1 LRVLSLLHSRL
12 HDLFDCQMR
21 LSFLCKSNLRSGCA
35 RLRGASHATTLFI
48 FLITTC
54 ECFSDSPFATRVVS
68 YVAGTGAAASHR
80 NPQTALGEP
89 SRATGTTSAP
99 ETVTPFQP
107 AWMTNQIVS
116 IGAGGSLTLEL
127 GQSAIDSPNNPFG
140 VDLIVFSNAFFSDVS
155 GGGGSPGYCFSEGG
169 VIDVSDDGATWF
181 EIPGAQADGPMPTMG
196 FIDAGPFD
204 SVPGSLPSN
213 FRKPMNPAITLS
225 NLQNLDYVDV
235 INAYDGSGGGVGVDL
250 ASVGLNQAH
259 FVRIRQPVGATT
271 SPEIDAVMVVQ
282 AVIFGDLDG
291 SGVVDSADIGGL
303 LAEFG
308 KLNSPADLNHSGS
321 VDSADLGC
329 LLGAIGNE

>member
-1 LRVLSLLHSRL
+1 MHVLSLLNSRL

-21 LSFLCKSNLRSGCA
+21 LSFLCKSTLRSGCA
-35 RLRGASHATTLFI
+35 RLRGASNATTLFI

-68 YVAGTGAAASHR
+68 YVAGTGAAAGHR

-89 SRATGTTSAP
+89 SRTTGTASAP

-127 GQSAIDSPNNPFG
+127 GQPAIDSPNNPFG

-155 GGGGSPGYCFSEGG
+155 GGGGSPGYCFAEGG
-169 VIDVSDDGATWF
+169 VIDVSDNGVTWF

-204 SVPGSLPSN
+204 SVPGSLTSN

-225 NLQNLDYVDV
+225 NLQDLDYVDV

-259 FVRIRQPVGATT
+259 FVRIRQPIGATT

-308 KLNSPADLNHSGS
+308 KSNSPADLNHSGT
-321 VDSADLGC
+321 VDSADLGS

>member
-1 LRVLSLLHSRL
+1 
-12 HDLFDCQMR
+12 M
-21 LSFLCKSNLRSGCA
+21 
-35 RLRGASHATTLFI
+35 
-48 FLITTC
+48 TTC
-54 ECFSDSPFATRVVS
+54 ECFSNSPFATRVVS
-68 YVAGTGAAASHR
+68 YVAGTGAATGHR
-80 NPQTALGEP
+80 NPQTSLGEP
-89 SRATGTTSAP
+89 SRSTGTTSAP

-127 GQSAIDSPNNPFG
+127 GQPAIDSPNNPFG

-155 GGGGSPGYCFSEGG
+155 GGGGSPGYCFAEGG

-204 SVPGSLPSN
+204 SSSGELPTN

-225 NLQNLDYVDV
+225 SLQDLDYVDV
-235 INAYDGSGGGVGVDL
+235 INAYDGSGGGMGVDL

-259 FVRIRQPVGATT
+259 FVRIRQPIGATT

-303 LAEFG
+303 LGEFG
-308 KLNSPADLNHSGS
+308 KSNSPADLNNSGT
-321 VDSADLGC
+321 VDSADLGS

>member
-1 LRVLSLLHSRL
+1 
-12 HDLFDCQMR
+12 M
-21 LSFLCKSNLRSGCA
+21 
-35 RLRGASHATTLFI
+35 
-48 FLITTC
+48 TTC
-54 ECFSDSPFATRVVS
+54 ECFADSPFATRVVS
-68 YVAGTGAAASHR
+68 YVAGTGAAVSHR

-89 SRATGTTSAP
+89 SRATGTASAP

-127 GQSAIDSPNNPFG
+127 GQPAIDSPNNPFG

-155 GGGGSPGYCFSEGG
+155 GGGGSPGYCFAEGG

-204 SVPGSLPSN
+204 SSPGELPTN

-225 NLQNLDYVDV
+225 NLQDLDYVDV

-259 FVRIRQPVGATT
+259 FVRIRQPIGATT

-303 LAEFG
+303 LGEFG
-308 KLNSPADLNHSGS
+308 KSNSPADLNHSGT
-321 VDSADLGC
+321 VDSADLGS

>member
-1 LRVLSLLHSRL
+1 MHVLSLLHSRL
-12 HDLFDCQMR
+12 HDLFDGQMR
-21 LSFLCKSNLRSGCA
+21 LSFLCKSTLRSGCA
-35 RLRGASHATTLFI
+35 RLRGASHVTTLFI
-48 FLITTC
+48 VLITTC
-54 ECFSDSPFATRVVS
+54 ECFADSPFATRVVS
-68 YVAGTGAAASHR
+68 YVAGTGAATGHR

-89 SRATGTTSAP
+89 SRATGTASAP

-127 GQSAIDSPNNPFG
+127 GQPAIDSPNNPFG

-155 GGGGSPGYCFSEGG
+155 GGGGSPGYCFAEGG

-204 SVPGSLPSN
+204 SSPGELPTN

-225 NLQNLDYVDV
+225 NLQDLDYVDV

-259 FVRIRQPVGATT
+259 FVRIRQPIGATT

-303 LAEFG
+303 LGEFG
-308 KLNSPADLNHSGS
+308 KSNSPADLNHSGT
-321 VDSADLGC
+321 VDSADLGS

>member
-1 LRVLSLLHSRL
+1 
-12 HDLFDCQMR
+12 MR
-21 LSFLCKSNLRSGCA
+21 LSFLCKSILRSGCA
-35 RLRGASHATTLFI
+35 RLRGASNATTLFI

-68 YVAGTGAAASHR
+68 YVAGTGAAAGHR

-89 SRATGTTSAP
+89 SRTTGTASAP

-127 GQSAIDSPNNPFG
+127 GQPAIDSPNNPFG

-169 VIDVSDDGATWF
+169 VIDVSNDGATWF

-204 SVPGSLPSN
+204 SVPGSLTSN

-225 NLQNLDYVDV
+225 NLQDLDYVDV

-259 FVRIRQPVGATT
+259 FVRIRQPIGATT

-308 KLNSPADLNHSGS
+308 KSNSPADLNHSGT
-321 VDSADLGC
+321 VDSADLGS